1 MSFSVEK
8 KTHTKIAQKNERRIL
23 KAQSSVESC
32 TYHRTMQCTTQ
43 ACWLIWIIKIF
54 LAFRKT
60 IYPFPFLWQGL
71 NWWKSGRK
79 TLGWLLRGGSCR
91 DMLSKTE
98 ISVKKICDW
107 SKNYVLS
114 WLSNESTCWMNAR
127 GDWNSCTWLPT
138 RFPWV
143 SFKTNQYHENRTR
156 STQGTF
162 HRSGQSLISRARE
175 TRVA

>member
-1 MSFSVEK
+1 MYNK
-8 KTHTKIAQKNERRIL
+8 KRNIHHSETLYPFELYWQKVIWYRGIENFFNVKLTRWPTKISWRSLALFWQLCDCAEGKN
-23 KAQSSVESC
+23 
-32 TYHRTMQCTTQ
+32 HRTMQRTTQ
-43 ACWLIWIIKIF
+43 ACWLIWIMKIF
-54 LAFRKT
+54 LSFKKT

-127 GDWNSCTWLPT
+127 GD
-138 RFPWV
+138 
-143 SFKTNQYHENRTR
+143 
-156 STQGTF
+156 
-162 HRSGQSLISRARE
+162 
-175 TRVA
+175 